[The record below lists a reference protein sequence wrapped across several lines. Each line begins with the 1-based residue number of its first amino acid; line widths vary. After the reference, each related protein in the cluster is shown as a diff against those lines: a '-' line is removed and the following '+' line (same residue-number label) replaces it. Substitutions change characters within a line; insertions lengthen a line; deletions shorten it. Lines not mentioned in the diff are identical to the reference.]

1 MLEKPNKDKR
11 YVSNWRPIPLLNLNP
26 KIISKTLTIQFK
38 KVLPVLI
45 CPVQTAYVNG
55 RFIGKS
61 EHLISNII
69 EVCNKEYYGYI
80 MTTDFENIFDSMN
93 HALLIGAFKKCGLG
107 DNFSTG
113 LRYY

>member
-1 MLEKPNKDKR
+1 MLMGDSLVR
-11 YVSNWRPIPLLNLNP
+11 
-26 KIISKTLTIQFK
+26 
-38 KVLPVLI
+38 
-45 CPVQTAYVNG
+45 
-55 RFIGKS
+55 S

-69 EVCNKEYYGYI
+69 EVCNIEYYGYI

-107 DNFSTG
+107 DNLYTG